1 MLSPHGEPVVSH
13 EHSDVALP
21 TFGLAG
27 VSVENDRIT
36 TVDLRSVPPGT
47 TLILETRN
55 STYRV
60 VVLDGEQ
67 RHALVQG
74 GAFFG
79 DQTDAWVG
87 GAAGRG
93 PLKIGQ
99 ICVDQCLEI
108 WVESRRIVTSPVRSI
123 SVEAYGPTESR
134 LEPEHE
140 DHESRCVQR
149 ERPH

>member
-1 MLSPHGEPVVSH
+1 MLSLHGEPVVSL
-13 EHSDVALP
+13 EHSDVVSP

-36 TVDLRSVPPGT
+36 TIDLCSVPPGT

-55 STYRV
+55 STYRI

-67 RHALVQG
+67 GHALVQG

-87 GAAGRG
+87 GAAGCG
-93 PLKIGQ
+93 ALKIGR
-99 ICVDQCLEI
+99 ICVDLCLEV
-108 WVESRRIVTSPVRSI
+108 WVGSRRIVTSPVRSI
-123 SVEAYGPTESR
+123 RVEAYGPTESR

-140 DHESRCVQR
+140 DHESRRVQR